1 MKEEILRWEMDWRL
15 CIIATCD
22 NSIKFEWDEYVII
35 KLWWVIKR
43 YLSYIKIEYYA
54 RWIICDE
61 YAIYIE

>member
-1 MKEEILRWEMDWRL
+1 MRWETAFEL

-22 NSIKFEWDEYVII
+22 NVIKFEWDEDVMI

-43 YLSYIKIEYYA
+43 YLLYIKIKYYV
-54 RWIICDE
+54 RWIICDG